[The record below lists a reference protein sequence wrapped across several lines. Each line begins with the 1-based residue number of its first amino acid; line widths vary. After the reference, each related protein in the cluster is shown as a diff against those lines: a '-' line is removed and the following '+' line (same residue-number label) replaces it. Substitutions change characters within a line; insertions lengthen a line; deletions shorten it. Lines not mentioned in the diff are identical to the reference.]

1 MSHVPLA
8 NFVSQGHCGPSTEL
22 WIVAGSLNIVT
33 DVIVLVLPMP
43 YLIRLEMTMYKK
55 VTLMIT
61 FGMETLPQH
70 PIR

>member
-1 MSHVPLA
+1 MKPFADLPLPP
-8 NFVSQGHCGPSTEL
+8 GHCGPSTEL

-43 YLIRLEMTMYKK
+43 YLVRLEMTMYKK

-61 FGMETLPQH
+61 FGLGLV
-70 PIR
+70 